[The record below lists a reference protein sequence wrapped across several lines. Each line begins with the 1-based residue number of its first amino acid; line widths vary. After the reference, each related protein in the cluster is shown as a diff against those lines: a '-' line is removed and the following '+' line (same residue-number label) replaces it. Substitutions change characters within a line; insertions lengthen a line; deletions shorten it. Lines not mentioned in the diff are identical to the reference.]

1 MMQPRAEI
9 KKIGLATDGGVSGT
23 KIFKIILL

>member
-9 KKIGLATDGGVSGT
+9 KKIRMSNQRQWLRYE
-23 KIFKIILL
+23 I